1 MQLKRCYNAGY
12 VGSRGLPAIK
22 RHRCRKIGEPDSHH
36 VGNPSPKTETDYTDL
51 AIAVFMIA
59 QVFKSGYKI
68 FQHFIPIP
76 FALQGASV
84 VVIARVT
91 TQWAQGIRCQ
101 AYESLE
107 AGPSRYIFAMRIKS
121 PVLVHNYDAAEFFPV
136 VFRHT

>member
-12 VGSRGLPAIK
+12 VGSRGLPTIK
-22 RHRCRKIGEPDSHH
+22 RHRCRKIREPDSHH

-68 FQHFIPIP
+68 FQHLIPIP
-76 FALQGASV
+76 YALQGASV

-91 TQWAQGIRCQ
+91 TQWAQGIWCQ
-101 AYESLE
+101 AYESRE
-107 AGPSRYIFAMRIKS
+107 SRPSRYIFDMRTKS
-121 PVLVHNYDAAEFFPV
+121 PVLVHNYDTAELCPAV
-136 VFRHT
+136 CRHT